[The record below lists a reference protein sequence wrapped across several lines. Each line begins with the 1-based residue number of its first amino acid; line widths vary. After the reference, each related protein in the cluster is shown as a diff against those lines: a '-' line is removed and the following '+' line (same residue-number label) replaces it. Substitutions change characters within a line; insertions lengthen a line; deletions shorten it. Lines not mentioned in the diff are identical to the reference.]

1 MIRSSLCDYSNEYIL
16 VKGTTP
22 VPNMEAKGAAVN
34 NTNKKVVFRNC
45 APFTSCITEISNT
58 QADYAK
64 NIDIAMPMY
73 NLIGYSNA

>member
-16 VKGTTP
+16 VKGTTT
-22 VPNMEAKGAAVN
+22 VPNMKAKGAAVN

-45 APFTSCITEISNT
+45 APFTSSITEISNT